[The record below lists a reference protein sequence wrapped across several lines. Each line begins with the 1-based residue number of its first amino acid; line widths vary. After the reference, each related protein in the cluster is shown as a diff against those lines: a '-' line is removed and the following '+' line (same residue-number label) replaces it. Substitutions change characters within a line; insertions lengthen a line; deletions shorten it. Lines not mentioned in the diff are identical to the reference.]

1 MGADF
6 HDVQSRSAS
15 DLFDVRVNQVYV
27 FSLQRN
33 KIDLAPDPVPVLVWR
48 AIWIDSILCT
58 NFKGL
63 DQLISNEAA
72 GCHHVTIDDLP
83 NTLGS
88 ASYTSAKRAAGYTQD
103 DVSFIKR
110 HYICD
115 CLELLRDLEQ
125 H

>member
-1 MGADF
+1 MLDHARRAQR
-6 HDVQSRSAS
+6 HDR
-15 DLFDVRVNQVYV
+15 
-27 FSLQRN
+27 
-33 KIDLAPDPVPVLVWR
+33 
-48 AIWIDSILCT
+48 
-58 NFKGL
+58 
-63 DQLISNEAA
+63 
-72 GCHHVTIDDLP
+72 VTIDDLP